1 MTHSH
6 YYISDPDGEAN
17 IGGNPGSTLERPQR
31 DHLVPDADKTFA
43 FLAHLTSELHD
54 LKMFLSKDTL
64 DVDEWSLPGTLTP
77 VAQTVYNTQKQYYK
91 PIVVDYILAVFP
103 VATTS
108 ATLQLGPRLIPI
120 SNLASGVFI
129 ADVKL
134 QLEWDDARQLTIA
147 PGGLAYLEIMGHCD
161 AREIDRK

>member
-1 MTHSH
+1 MSH
-6 YYISDPDGEAN
+6 PYYTSDPDGEAN
-17 IGGNPGSTLERPQR
+17 VGGNPGSTLVTPHRE
-31 DHLVPDADKTFA
+31 HIVSDAEKTFA
-43 FLAHLTSELHD
+43 FLAHLSSELHD
-54 LKMFLSKDTL
+54 LKIALAKDTL
-64 DVDEWSLPGTLTP
+64 DVDEWSLPGTTTP
-77 VAQTVYNTQKQYYK
+77 VPQTIYNTQKQYYK

-103 VATTS
+103 IATTA
-108 ATLQLGPRLIPI
+108 ATLQLGPRIIPI

-134 QLEWDDARQLTIA
+134 QLEWDDIRQLTIA